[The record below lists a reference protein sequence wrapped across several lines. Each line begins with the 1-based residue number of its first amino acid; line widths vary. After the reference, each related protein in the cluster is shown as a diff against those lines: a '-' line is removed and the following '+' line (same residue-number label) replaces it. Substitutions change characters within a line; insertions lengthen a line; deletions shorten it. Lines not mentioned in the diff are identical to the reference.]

1 MRSTI
6 TMDGDL
12 DDLDEGDQ
20 AIRRS
25 GDQAIRRWL
34 SRLQE
39 WRSPSYF
46 GRVREPS
53 SSARRPVGWPR

>member
-12 DDLDEGDQ
+12 DDLDE
-20 AIRRS
+20 